1 MTHANCHNDEEA
13 QAHSPHTSRRGD
25 RAGGKG
31 ARRPPCGAIVPR
43 RELKP
48 LLISISRFPS
58 PPGWTTMAQTS
69 CDYPDVISATTGAI
83 VSTQQAAFLL
93 ASAKYQVETG
103 HKSYSPPPPGPSSGH
118 PARQV
123 GVTMTFGLLL
133 GLRLGPTSHDQGFRF
148 RENLQR
154 RF

>member
-25 RAGGKG
+25 RAGGVG
-31 ARRPPCGAIVPR
+31 SEASSLWGHRPTPRAQASYHQHFAVP
-43 RELKP
+43 E
-48 LLISISRFPS
+48 